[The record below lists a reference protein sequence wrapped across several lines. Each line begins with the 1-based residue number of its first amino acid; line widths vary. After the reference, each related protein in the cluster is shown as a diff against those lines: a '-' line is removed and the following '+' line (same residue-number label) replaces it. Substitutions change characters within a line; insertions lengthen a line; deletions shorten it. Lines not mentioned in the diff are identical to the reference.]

1 MNPRSYTSEGIVLA
15 RKNYGEADRI
25 ISVFSKDKG
34 RIAFI
39 AKGTRRPKSRKRG
52 HIEIFNR
59 VKFQAVT
66 GRGLDIITEAEVID
80 DFKDIRKSLKKI
92 SLAYYFMEVI
102 GRITHE
108 GEGNTGVYDLLLESL
123 EKLKSAK
130 LLKKL
135 RLEFLNSLLILL
147 GYWPQGKSLPDPD
160 QKLEEVIERQI
171 YSARVGKRLSV

>member
-1 MNPRSYTSEGIVLA
+1 MLQHSYSSEGIVLA

-34 RIAFI
+34 RIALI

-52 HIEIFNR
+52 HIEVFNR
-59 VKFQAVT
+59 FKFQAVT
-66 GRGLDIITEAEVID
+66 GHGLDIMTEAEVVD
-80 DFKDIRKSLKKI
+80 DFRQVRGSLRKI

-123 EKLKSAK
+123 DKLKTTN

-135 RLEFLNSLLILL
+135 RLDFLNNLLIIL

-171 YSARVGKRLSV
+171 YSKRVGKRLSI

>member
-80 DFKDIRKSLKKI
+80 DFKDI
-92 SLAYYFMEVI
+92 
-102 GRITHE
+102 
-108 GEGNTGVYDLLLESL
+108 
-123 EKLKSAK
+123 
-130 LLKKL
+130 
-135 RLEFLNSLLILL
+135 
-147 GYWPQGKSLPDPD
+147 
-160 QKLEEVIERQI
+160 
-171 YSARVGKRLSV
+171 

>member
-1 MNPRSYTSEGIVLA
+1 MNPRTYTSEGIVLA

-34 RIAFI
+34 RIELI
-39 AKGTRRPKSRKRG
+39 AKGARRPKSRKRG
-52 HIEIFNR
+52 HIEVFNR

-66 GRGLDIITEAEVID
+66 GRGLDIMTEAEVID
-80 DFKDIRKSLKKI
+80 DFKQVRGSLKKI
-92 SLAYYFMEVI
+92 SLAYYFMEVV
-102 GRITHE
+102 GRITHG

-123 EKLKSAK
+123 EKLKTTN

-135 RLEFLNSLLILL
+135 RLDFLNKLLVTL
-147 GYWPQGKSLPDPD
+147 GYWPQGELLSDPD

-171 YSARVGKRLSV
+171 YSKRVGKRMLI

>member
-1 MNPRSYTSEGIVLA
+1 MLQHSYSSEGIVLA

-34 RIAFI
+34 RIALI
-39 AKGTRRPKSRKRG
+39 AKGTRRLKSRKRG
-52 HIEIFNR
+52 HIEVFNR
-59 VKFQAVT
+59 FKFQAVT
-66 GRGLDIITEAEVID
+66 GHGLDIMTEAEVVD
-80 DFKDIRKSLKKI
+80 DFRQVRGSLRKI

-123 EKLKSAK
+123 EKLKTTK

-135 RLEFLNSLLILL
+135 RLDFLNNLLIIL
-147 GYWPQGKSLPDPD
+147 GYWPQGKSLSDPD

-171 YSARVGKRLSV
+171 YSKRVGKRLSI